1 MALTREFKDTLME
14 LCKDPEHRTQYHK
27 MTELRITWGCLD

>member
-14 LCKDPEHRTQYHK
+14 FCKDPEHRTQCRK
-27 MTELRITWGCLD
+27 MIELSITWGCLD

>member
-14 LCKDPEHRTQYHK
+14 LCKDPEHRTQYRK
-27 MTELRITWGCLD
+27 MIEMRITRGYLD